1 MTPPTAMPACASR
14 LCAVTVAAFLA
25 AAPVAAQ
32 PDQQAAAWR
41 ATSRLGYGPTQAS
54 AQTAQQNPKSW
65 ASGQIDTA
73 YTATSARRGIFNIHV
88 IGDGQVLGHAVDA

>member
-14 LCAVTVAAFLA
+14 LCAVAVAAFLA

-54 AQTAQQNPKSW
+54 AQAAQQNPKSW
-65 ASGQIDTA
+65 AATGA
-73 YTATSARRGIFNIHV
+73 AARNAATATAQRRLAQAGM
-88 IGDGQVLGHAVDA
+88 AVGGVMLRSSFD